1 MRAPA
6 ARGVTSRR
14 SPLVGCT
21 PGFSRPGLTAEA
33 PRAPPGVLVAS
44 LRLRPARSSLGPWQV
59 RMSGGP
65 CRLAYGRRAAASASD
80 SPWVCVRVV
89 GRVRRRALVVSS
101 WGVLGE
107 VAGPAPWRALVALS
121 ASTPCAGC
129 ARSARCSPCAP
140 GKPTY
145 PGRSALCLSAAVG
158 VVAPTPVGRHCA
170 HPPQSAQPVRSL
182 KFLVRLFRPA
192 ELRCLFVNSRQ
203 ERVWS
208 PSRGDFCPLRGMP

>member
-1 MRAPA
+1 MRNDRGNSLALRECASTSSVTLRCSPR
-6 ARGVTSRR
+6 ARPVPPCVHSSTLLFAVSQHDCGS
-14 SPLVGCT
+14 SFCT
-21 PGFSRPGLTAEA
+21 PT
-33 PRAPPGVLVAS
+33 
-44 LRLRPARSSLGPWQV
+44 RPAQ
-59 RMSGGP
+59 
-65 CRLAYGRRAAASASD
+65 
-80 SPWVCVRVV
+80 
-89 GRVRRRALVVSS
+89 
-101 WGVLGE
+101 
-107 VAGPAPWRALVALS
+107 GPAPWRALVALS
-121 ASTPCAGC
+121 ASTPCDGC

-170 HPPQSAQPVRSL
+170 YPPQSAQPVRSL

-208 PSRGDFCPLRGMP
+208 PSRGDFRPFRGMPCSARRPYRSAREER